1 MSAVLPVLF
10 KREFMT
16 AKKKEK
22 APGFEEA
29 LDRLSAIVEALESG
43 DTKLEDSLKLFEE
56 GITLAKQCRI
66 VLVDAMKRVEELKS
80 GVE

>member
-1 MSAVLPVLF
+1 
-10 KREFMT
+10 MT
-16 AKKKEK
+16 AKKKDN

-29 LDRLSAIVEALESG
+29 LERLSEIVEALESG

-66 VLVDAMKRVEELKS
+66 VLMDAMKRVEDLKS
-80 GVE
+80 EIE